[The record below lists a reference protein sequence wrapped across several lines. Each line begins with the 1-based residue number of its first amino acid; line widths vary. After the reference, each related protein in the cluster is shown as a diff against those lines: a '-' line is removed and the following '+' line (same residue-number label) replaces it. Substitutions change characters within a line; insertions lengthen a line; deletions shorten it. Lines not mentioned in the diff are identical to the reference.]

1 MLNLIFALSKESKAT
16 SKQHTFT
23 KGIKQTDTCKNV
35 VNVAYDWISITDK
48 HTVYTSKDERM
59 YKVNE

>member
-1 MLNLIFALSKESKAT
+1 M

-23 KGIKQTDTCKNV
+23 KGIKQTDTCVNV
-35 VNVAYDWISITDK
+35 VNVAYDWISTTDEQ
-48 HTVYTSKDERM
+48 TVYTSKDERM

>member
-1 MLNLIFALSKESKAT
+1 M
-16 SKQHTFT
+16 SKQLTFT
-23 KGIKQTDTCKNV
+23 KGIKQTDTCMNV
-35 VNVAYDWISITDK
+35 VNDAYDWISMTDE